1 MKPLTSCFPESGT
14 YEGQKNRTQFLTLLA
29 SDCSL
34 DSTTRLALGESSPT
48 PEAVI
53 FSQRVP
59 PLHLS
64 PFPSPRCGAHNSQE
78 GGRTLFELENVHVER
93 GARGLMGLTSPS
105 QVADIKKR
113 KTPLIGT
120 VWGASAWAP
129 SQWRRGT
136 STQEDAQGLGWIQSE
151 TGVSLWRTR
160 PRCICQTGNLE
171 RPEAGEGGRQSCPP

>member
-1 MKPLTSCFPESGT
+1 M
-14 YEGQKNRTQFLTLLA
+14 QKNRTQFLTLLA

-53 FSQRVP
+53 FFQRVP

-105 QVADIKKR
+105 QAADIKKKDSFNWNSLGSQCLGPIPVEEGYIDTGRCSGAWLDTVRDWGLPVEDEATLHLPDR
-113 KTPLIGT
+113 KPREARG
-120 VWGASAWAP
+120 
-129 SQWRRGT
+129 RRG
-136 STQEDAQGLGWIQSE
+136 
-151 TGVSLWRTR
+151 R
-160 PRCICQTGNLE
+160 
-171 RPEAGEGGRQSCPP
+171 